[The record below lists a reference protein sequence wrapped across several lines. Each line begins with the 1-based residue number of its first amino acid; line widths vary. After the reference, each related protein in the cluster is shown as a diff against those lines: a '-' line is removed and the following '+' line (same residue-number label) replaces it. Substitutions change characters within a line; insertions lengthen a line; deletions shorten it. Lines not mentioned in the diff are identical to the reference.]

1 MSLSKT
7 KNFLEIWIIACRPI
21 TLTASIIPV
30 LLGTSLAAKAGPIS
44 WLLFVFA
51 LIGSICIQIG
61 TNLADEFT
69 DHQKSGG
76 KSKFPAPHKVI
87 QRGLLSEK
95 AVLFGTIFSF
105 GIGSSLG
112 LYIVSVVGWPILAIG
127 IASVLVGFLYS
138 SGPIPLGNCALGELT
153 VFIFMG
159 PLMVMASYFV
169 QIEQFSIQTFWQ
181 SVPIGLLV
189 TSILQANNLRD
200 IQEDR
205 SQGKR
210 TLTTIFGESFGR
222 SFYSFL
228 TLGSYLSTIGL
239 IFYGY
244 FPWTT
249 LLIFLTLPQ
258 FIATNLKFRKARE
271 RMQFNLVLIATAK
284 LHFLSGLLITL
295 GILLKIGFAF

>member
-1 MSLSKT
+1 MNLRET
-7 KNFLEIWIIACRPI
+7 KSILEIWILACRPI
-21 TLTASIIPV
+21 TLTASVIPV
-30 LLGTSLAAKAGPIS
+30 LLGTSLASQAGSIS
-44 WLLFVFA
+44 WLLFA
-51 LIGSICIQIG
+51 CTLIGSVFIQIG

-69 DHQKSGG
+69 DHQKSQG

-95 AVLFGTIFSF
+95 AVLLGTVFSF

-112 LYIVSVVGWPILAIG
+112 LYIVYIVGWPILAIG

-138 SGPIPLGNCALGELT
+138 SGPIPLGNWALGELT

-169 QIEQFSIQTFWQ
+169 QFEEFSIQTFWQ
-181 SVPIGLLV
+181 SIPTGLLV
-189 TSILQANNLRD
+189 MSILQANNLRD

-205 SQGKR
+205 NQGKH
-210 TLTTIFGESFGR
+210 TLTTIFGDSFGR
-222 SFYSFL
+222 NFYSVL
-228 TLGSYLSTIGL
+228 TLGSYLSTVGL

-249 LLIFLTLPQ
+249 LLVFLTLPQ
-258 FIATNLKFRKARE
+258 FIATNLKFRRATE
-271 RMQFNLVLIATAK
+271 RMQFNLVLISTAK
-284 LHFLSGLLITL
+284 LHFLSGLFLTF
-295 GILLKIGFAF
+295 GILCAKLV